1 MPSCFAVVDGARYRC
16 DAYFIRNA
24 QLAVIGIDVYAEED
38 LRGRVG
44 ILPPY
49 HVDNADRFSTLPE
62 AELLEEVL
70 GLFVAHRLAVT
81 VSFVL
86 DRYRLF
92 LRGGS
97 GPYTFTLETVYVD
110 PRPVT

>member
-1 MPSCFAVVDGARYRC
+1 MPSSLAVVDGTQYRC

-24 QLAVIGIDVYAEED
+24 RFAVIGIDVYAEEA

-44 ILPPY
+44 IHPPY

-62 AELLEEVL
+62 AQLLEEVL
-70 GLFVAHRLAVT
+70 ALFVDHRLAVT

-86 DRYRLF
+86 DRYRSF
-92 LRGGS
+92 LQRGFDAH
-97 GPYTFTLETVYVD
+97 TFTRETIYVE
-110 PRPVT
+110 PRPVA